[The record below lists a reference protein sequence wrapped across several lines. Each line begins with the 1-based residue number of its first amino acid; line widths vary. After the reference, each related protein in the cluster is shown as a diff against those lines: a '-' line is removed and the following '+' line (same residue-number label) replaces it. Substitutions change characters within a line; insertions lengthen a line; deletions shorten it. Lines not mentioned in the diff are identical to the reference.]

1 MAAFPRRPRGRRTMA
16 RRALTLG
23 TTATLLA
30 MVAGVTPVA
39 GADGGTVDAQV
50 SVQAAAAC
58 LQLSTSAISFGTL
71 ALGAEDASATPS
83 ITVTNCADTNESV
96 MASGTNAT
104 GTNAAWTLVDS
115 AGTCADTL
123 GTDNYHLDLLATGAP
138 TPVRLGTSNK
148 DLGTLAA
155 GTGAEQTARIST
167 ACPGST
173 GAGTTMSMQI
183 SFLATTVATPPIVLE
198 PITIN
203 QASALAA
210 ASSQLLGNHDID
222 VPASCAT
229 DPTIACPNG
238 TPSDP
243 LPQVRATGSNI
254 QVTDAGS
261 GNWNVTA
268 DASVK
273 TLQPIPVSSLGVAC
287 DLNVDTSAAGSPIV
301 SVALTLQF
309 SSYPDP
315 SGETNVI
322 YVHNVTLSG
331 VDTGDISLSGGLT
344 CNLLNTYVGF
354 FIDTLT
360 SQLESYL
367 DGVAVCGTA
376 DPNVFETCPPLP

>member
-1 MAAFPRRPRGRRTMA
+1 MAAFSRRARGRRATG
-16 RRALTLG
+16 RRGLTLG
-23 TTATLLA
+23 VIATLIA

-39 GADGGTVDAQV
+39 AADGGTVDAQV
-50 SVQAAAAC
+50 TVQAAAAC

-71 ALGAEDASATPS
+71 ALGAEHASATPS
-83 ITVTNCADTNESV
+83 ITVTNCADADESV
-96 MASGTNAT
+96 MASGTDAT

-115 AGTCADTL
+115 AATCADTL
-123 GTDNYHLDLLATGAP
+123 GTDNYHLELLASGAP
-138 TPVRLGTSNK
+138 TPISLGTTNK
-148 DLGTLAA
+148 DLGTLVA
-155 GTGAEQTARIST
+155 GTGAAQTARIST
-167 ACPGST
+167 ACPGSS
-173 GAGTTMSMQI
+173 GAGTSMSMQI
-183 SFLATTVATPPIVLE
+183 SFLATAVATPPIVLE
-198 PITIN
+198 PITID

-210 ASSQLLGNHDID
+210 ASSQLLGAHDFN

-238 TPSDP
+238 SPSDP

-268 DASVK
+268 DASVL
-273 TLQPIPVSSLGVAC
+273 TLQAIPVSSLGVAC
-287 DLNVDTSAAGSPIV
+287 DLNVDTSAAGSPVV

-315 SGETNVI
+315 GGETNVI
-322 YVHNVTLSG
+322 YVHNVALNG
-331 VDTGDISLSGGLT
+331 LDTGDISITGGLT
-344 CNLLNTYVGF
+344 CSLLNSYIGF
-354 FIDTLT
+354 FINSLT

-367 DGVAVCGTA
+367 DGVAICGTA